1 MRSLLLMLIAATFA
15 AAQAPGAEVEG
26 LNVLEV
32 DFSPPR
38 QPLTQIHLSE
48 VVTVKVGAPYNGR
61 QVGETLHNL
70 FATGRYSPQIAV
82 DVTKQDG
89 GVKVTFLAE
98 PSWFIGLVR
107 IVGSPGPPTESQL
120 LNVTELEL
128 GEVYTEDKVQFAKQ
142 EIRRMLEA
150 NGFFAPRITHT
161 AIDNPEYQQRDI
173 EITLVPGLRAGIG
186 DIIVARESPDA
197 APVLSAEEV
206 RRITRW
212 RQGKP
217 FHQRRIREGLSRLEK
232 HFHKDDRW
240 RAEPRV
246 TGSEP
251 DPDTNLVSI
260 VLQLNRGPR
269 VKVRVEGQQF
279 SSNQLRKYLPIYEEG
294 VVDDDLLEEG
304 RRNLRDH
311 LQTRG
316 YFDAKVDYFRETE
329 RAEEVVIVYNV
340 DRGRR
345 HRLVRLNIQGNRFFD
360 FDTIR
365 ERMLIQRKSFQLRRG
380 RYNESMLQRDT
391 LAIEDLYRSNGFRDV
406 KVEGRVEDDLGGR
419 EGHLAVTI
427 AIDEGEPT
435 IVSEVRIHGAEK
447 IAADE
452 FYPELASAPNQV
464 FSELSIA
471 TDRDLI
477 MGTYFDNGYQDARF
491 SWKQIPTEEPNRVT
505 VDYSIVEGESLL
517 IRRPIVTGLKHT
529 QESLVNGQV
538 RVIPGAP
545 LSQSAMFETQRRLYD
560 LGIFSKVDVDLQN
573 PEGTEPAKNVLLQLQ
588 EARRWTVGVG
598 GGAEFARIGGNTAD
612 LTSPV
617 GDASFSPRLTLEL
630 TRLNLHGRGHTAS
643 MRTRFSNLQQRAL
656 FTYEAPRFTG
666 SDKWRMIVSGLL
678 DTSRNVRTFAGRRLE
693 GALQL
698 QQKINKPSTAL
709 YRYTYRRTSID
720 QATLQI
726 TPELI
731 PLAAQPVRVALFSGT
746 YIQDRR
752 DDPTDATKGTY
763 NTVDLSLASNIWG
776 SQADFLRVLG
786 QNSTY
791 YRLGRGLVLA
801 RTVQLGLMSPRG
813 SFPQPVSAATDSFDF
828 ASIPDTRIPLSERF
842 FGGGANSHRGFPVNQ
857 AGPRDPTTGFPIGGG
872 ALFVNTVELRF
883 PLVGEN
889 IGGVLFHDAGNIY
902 SRPGRIS
909 FKGSQE
915 AIVENAAT
923 TGYEFDYMVHAI
935 GFGLRYRTP
944 VGPVRL
950 DLAYS
955 VNPPRFIGFRGTRDE
970 LLAGGGS
977 ISNQR
982 ISGFQ
987 FHFSLGQRF

>member
-15 AAQAPGAEVEG
+15 AVQAPGAEVEG
-26 LNVLEV
+26 LNVVEV

-61 QVGETLHNL
+61 QVRETLHNL
-70 FATGRYSPQIAV
+70 FATGRYSQQIEV

-107 IVGSPGPPTESQL
+107 IVGAPGPPTESQL

-128 GEVYTEDKVQFAKQ
+128 GEVYTEGKVQFAKQ

-186 DIIVARESPDA
+186 DIIFAGESPDA

-217 FHQRRIREGLSRLEK
+217 FHQRRIRVGLSRLEK

-269 VKVRVEGQQF
+269 VKVRVEGEQF

-391 LAIEDLYRSNGFRDV
+391 LAIEDLYRSNGFRDL

-491 SWKQIPTEEPNRVT
+491 SWKRIPTEEPNRVI

-573 PEGTEPAKNVLLQLQ
+573 PEGTEPAKNVLFQLQ

-612 LTSPV
+612 VTSPV

-630 TRLNLHGRGHTAS
+630 TRLNLRGRGRTAS

-813 SFPQPVSAATDSFDF
+813 SFPQPVSDAADSFDF

-982 ISGFQ
+982 IAGFQ